1 MIAVTG
7 QAASRMSALRRAR
20 MVLLSLALMAGILG
34 MHIMSLAP
42 MDSQG
47 APSAAGDH
55 GAVHILA
62 PAEDP
67 GHMGHPGSSAASD
80 HDHTGSQQPAPQLDE
95 TCSGDHGSAGMH
107 SMDPSCTPAAKS
119 ASLEA
124 PLPGTGISVVN
135 PPAGEPLQTATM
147 SRRPVGPSPGDLC
160 ISRT

>member
-1 MIAVTG
+1 MTG
-7 QAASRMSALRRAR
+7 QAASMMVALRLAR
-20 MVLLSLALMAGILG
+20 LGLLSLALMAGILG

-67 GHMGHPGSSAASD
+67 GQVGHPGSSAASG

-95 TCSGDHGSAGMH
+95 TCSGDHGCAGMH
-107 SMDPSCTPAAKS
+107 TMDASCTPAAKS

-124 PLPGTGISVVN
+124 PMPGTGVTVVN
-135 PPAGEPLQTATM
+135 PPAHAPFQTAAL
-147 SRRPVGPSPGDLC
+147 SHRPLSPSPGDLC

>member
-1 MIAVTG
+1 MTG
-7 QAASRMSALRRAR
+7 QAASMMVALRLVRL
-20 MVLLSLALMAGILG
+20 VLLSLALMAGILG
-34 MHIMSLAP
+34 MHIMSLVP

-47 APSAAGDH
+47 APTAAGDH

-67 GHMGHPGSSAASD
+67 GQVGHPGSSAASD
-80 HDHTGSQQPAPQLDE
+80 HDHTGSQQHGPQLDE
-95 TCSGDHGSAGMH
+95 TCSGDHGCAGMH
-107 SMDPSCTPAAKS
+107 TMDASCTPAAKS

-124 PLPGTGISVVN
+124 PLPGIGFSVVN
-135 PPAGEPLQTATM
+135 PPTGEPLQTAAL

>member
-1 MIAVTG
+1 MTG
-7 QAASRMSALRRAR
+7 QAASMTAALRRAR

-42 MDSQG
+42 MDGQG

-55 GAVHILA
+55 GAVHTLA
-62 PAEDP
+62 LAEDP
-67 GHMGHPGSSAASD
+67 GHVGHPGSSAASG
-80 HDHTGSQQPAPQLDE
+80 HDHTGSQQPGLQLDE

-107 SMDPSCTPAAKS
+107 SMDPTCTPAAKS

-124 PLPGTGISVVN
+124 PLPGTGITVIN
-135 PPAGEPLQTATM
+135 PPTGERLQTPPV
-147 SRRPVGPSPGDLC
+147 SRRLVGPSPGDLC